1 MILSQKQSAK
11 REVSVLLYD
20 IRSVHN
26 VGSIFRTADGSGVSK
41 IFLGGYTPTPT
52 DRFGR
57 KRKDFQKVSLGA
69 EDSVPFEVL
78 GDKGVVDFLAGI
90 KNDYYIVALEQSPRS
105 VNIFDQEKLAKVLGS
120 LDRQKILLVLGNEVE
135 GVCKEILDVA
145 DLIVE
150 IPMLGEKE
158 SLNVSI
164 AGAIAIYLLSSF

>member
-1 MILSQKQSAK
+1 MILSQKQRAK

-20 IRSVHN
+20 IRSAHN
-26 VGSIFRTADGSGVSK
+26 VGSIFRTADGAGVSK
-41 IFLGGYTPTPT
+41 IFLGGYTPTPN

-78 GDKGVVDFLAGI
+78 GDKGAVDFLAEI
-90 KNDYYIVALEQSPRS
+90 KKDYYIVALEQSRDS
-105 VNIFDQEKLAKVLGS
+105 LNILDQEKLAKLLGS
-120 LDRQKILLVLGNEVE
+120 LDKQKILLVLGNEVE
-135 GVCKEILDVA
+135 GVSKEILDIA

-164 AGAIAIYLLSSF
+164 AGAIAIYLLSNF